1 MCVYVCVCVC
11 VCTKADAFWKT
22 TEAHA
27 LGTPGLG
34 KAGEGVGAGGAR
46 IACGVGHLR
55 HLIRVFGSSPRPKAA
70 DAHPEL
76 IVPNAKG
83 AGYAG
88 ARARKQSI
96 GSEASDDVGV
106 RGEGGGEE
114 EGAGASG
121 AADEDFVLH
130 GRLQMRL
137 LRRRV
142 LCLHA
147 KWYMDRSIDGWMDR
161 QIDG

>member
-114 EGAGASG
+114 EGAGA
-121 AADEDFVLH
+121 
-130 GRLQMRL
+130 
-137 LRRRV
+137 
-142 LCLHA
+142 
-147 KWYMDRSIDGWMDR
+147 
-161 QIDG
+161 